1 MQTDNNANEQRLQ
14 QGYQLAYDKACVG
27 LAGKNPVE
35 MAANT
40 GTAFDEEKK
49 VFVIKYINEEYAVSY
64 PAGEVNFVNRQE
76 PVPVPVKVVLLHYL
90 LTASNQPLAGKWIS
104 FKEIPGGMIYLQPFD
119 GRVLGAFKA
128 FFGKNASKLVRA
140 GEKIGGRTVK
150 FGDAAITLD
159 ILPRLPV
166 TYVIWEG
173 DEEFPANATA
183 LFDASAQYYLPTEDL
198 VVAAAAG
205 SSLLNKTSRTLDQN
219 KQPVCSDLP
228 DNYIYITQYL
238 IFTKCHLVL
247 FEEVRI

>member
-1 MQTDNNANEQRLQ
+1 MQADNMNEQRLQ
-14 QGYQLAYDKACVG
+14 QGYKLAYDKACVG
-27 LAGKNPVE
+27 LAAKKPAE
-35 MAANT
+35 MAVNSGAT
-40 GTAFDEEKK
+40 FDEVKN
-49 VFVIKYINEEYAVSY
+49 VFVIKYINEEYTVSY
-64 PAGEVNFVNRQE
+64 PEGEVNFTDRQDE
-76 PVPVPVKVVLLHYL
+76 VPVTVKVVLLHYL
-90 LTASNQPLAGKWIS
+90 ITATGQPLAGQWIS

-128 FFGKNASKLVRA
+128 FFGKDASRLIRS
-140 GEKIGGRTVK
+140 GEKIGGRATK

-205 SSLLNKTSRTLDQN
+205 SSLLNKTSRTLG
-219 KQPVCSDLP
+219 
-228 DNYIYITQYL
+228 
-238 IFTKCHLVL
+238 
-247 FEEVRI
+247 